1 MQKSVSVESQTHG
14 DTAIQP
20 NVRDYQELSIRTGL
34 LHAYCN
40 TSFSFD
46 TAMCCLLFYDWY
58 VQKSRRTRRANNHGI
73 LSSNQ

>member
-1 MQKSVSVESQTHG
+1 MKKKSVSVESQTHG

-20 NVRDYQELSIRTGL
+20 NARDYQELSIRTGL

-58 VQKSRRTRRANNHGI
+58 VQKIKKNKESK
-73 LSSNQ
+73 